1 MKRFVAFAVATLLST
16 VALGQTQTP
25 APPPSS
31 TPPADSSAAPP
42 QTEPSAGTNAAGSIF
57 DTLDAD
63 HDTSIS
69 QSEAQ
74 AHPTVAQNFASADA
88 NSDGKLSREEFG
100 AAFKTQ

>member
-1 MKRFVAFAVATLLST
+1 MKRLVAFAVAALFST
-16 VALGQTQTP
+16 VALGQAETP

-31 TPPADSSAAPP
+31 TSPANSPAPP
-42 QTEPSAGTNAAGSIF
+42 STDAAGSIF

-69 QSEAQ
+69 PPEAQ
-74 AHPTVAQNFASADA
+74 AHPTVAQHFATADA
-88 NSDGKLSREEFG
+88 NGDGKLSREEFG

>member
-1 MKRFVAFAVATLLST
+1 MKRIVAIAVAALLSG
-16 VALGQTQTP
+16 VALGQAQTP
-25 APPPSS
+25 AEPPSA
-31 TPPADSSAAPP
+31 TPPADASASPP
-42 QTEPSAGTNAAGSIF
+42 QTEPTSATNAGGSIF

-74 AHPTVAQNFASADA
+74 AHPTVAQNFATADA

-100 AAFKTQ
+100 AAFKTE

>member
-1 MKRFVAFAVATLLST
+1 MKRFAAFAAAALLST
-16 VALGQTQTP
+16 VALGQAQTP

-31 TPPADSSAAPP
+31 TPADSSAAPP

-74 AHPTVAQNFASADA
+74 AHPTVAGNFASADA